1 MIKIVKIVGRANEV
15 QVLVMMIQIKVR
27 LGRNE
32 ELKTAEAL
40 VNVLKN

>member
-15 QVLVMMIQIKVR
+15 QVLVMLIQIKVR

-32 ELKTAEAL
+32 KLKTAEAL